1 MTGFTKATRTAVKL
15 KLGVQGPSGSGKT
28 LGALCLARSLV
39 GPEGRIAV
47 IDTENETASLYSD
60 RVEFDTLPIGAPYL
74 SKKYID
80 GIALAIAE
88 GYDIVVL
95 DSISHQW
102 AGDGGILARKDLK
115 DKQGGN
121 SWTNW
126 ATFTTEHEGFK
137 AAILQ
142 SPIHLI
148 ATLRSKQEYVAE
160 QNAQGKT
167 APKKLGMAPIQRE
180 GMEYELSCVF
190 EVSMGHDA
198 TISKDRTGLFESGV
212 AYDLTKP
219 LVGKLLNE
227 WLRTAKPA
235 PPPSPPTDTTLRLP
249 GTKAHFHGYGGVAIT
264 AVPADLLGEVLGKLK
279 LAGEAKYAAEIAA
292 VASRL
297 AEESPVPV

>member
-1 MTGFTKATRTAVKL
+1 MGFQKATRTAVKL
-15 KLGVQGPSGSGKT
+15 KIGLQGPSGSGKT
-28 LGALCLARSLV
+28 LGALMLARSLV

-60 RVEFDTLPIGAPYL
+60 RVDFDTLPITAPYL
-74 SKKYID
+74 SKKYND
-80 GIALAIAE
+80 GIALAVAE
-88 GYDIVVL
+88 GYDIVVI

-126 ATFTTEHEGFK
+126 ASFTTEHEGFK

-142 SPIHLI
+142 SPIDLI

-180 GMEYELSCVF
+180 GMEYEMSCVF
-190 EVSMGHDA
+190 EITMAHDA
-198 TISKDRTGLFESGV
+198 TISKDRTGLFETGV

-219 LVGKLLNE
+219 TIGKLLLD
-227 WLRTAKPA
+227 WRRTAKPA
-235 PPPSPPTDTTLRLP
+235 RAVAPPDLTIRLP
-249 GTKAHFHGYGGVAIT
+249 GTDKHFGGFGGMRVNEIPRESLADVAEK
-264 AVPADLLGEVLGKLK
+264 LL
-279 LAGEAKYAAEIAA
+279 LAGPKYIAELEAVRA
-292 VASRL
+292 RL
-297 AEESPVPV
+297 AEPSPVPA